1 MLLLID
7 NPQRAA
13 DAAIGLSGMSM
24 ANQTYC
30 VQYTVRPD
38 LFRLSDDCALVPRP
52 YAIHTMSNSPVN
64 GSVYPTPTQTYMD
77 SAGHVVWLH
86 SLYISV

>member
-30 VQYTVRPD
+30 VQYTLRPD
-38 LFRLSDDCALVPRP
+38 LFRLSDEMHPSALALCNP
-52 YAIHTMSNSPVN
+52 YNVK
-64 GSVYPTPTQTYMD
+64 
-77 SAGHVVWLH
+77 
-86 SLYISV
+86 